1 MSGIT
6 VKFRLLWKIDLLATP
21 QIGVD
26 LHLEL
31 YYDRSIIVI
40 PSLDSFISLAL
51 NSSYSITYI
60 NGVPSVAAVA

>member
-1 MSGIT
+1 
-6 VKFRLLWKIDLLATP
+6 VKFRLLWKIDLLATL

-40 PSLDSFISLAL
+40 PLLYFTRIKFVILYYL
-51 NSSYSITYI
+51 Y
-60 NGVPSVAAVA
+60 